1 MNCPECEQD
10 NREQARFCDA
20 CGAQLVVRCS
30 SCGSELRARARFCDG
45 CGEPVGEAAA
55 PPGGPAP
62 RDYTPRHLA
71 DKILQSKSAL
81 EGERKQVTVLFADVK
96 GSMEL
101 AEQVDDEE
109 WHRILNGFF
118 EILTDGVH
126 RFEGTINQYTGDGI
140 MALFGAPIAHEDHA
154 RRACYAALHLRDEL
168 RRYADELRRSLGLNF
183 SVRLGLHSGP
193 VVVGKIGDDLR
204 MDYTAQG
211 QTVGVASRVER
222 LAEAGC
228 VYLTQEVARVVG
240 GYFELR
246 DLGEFELKGVAAPL
260 RVHALEGV
268 GAFRTRLDVSRARGF
283 SKFVGR
289 VDEMA
294 TLEEALRT
302 AREGQG
308 SVVGV
313 VGDAGV
319 GKSRLC
325 IEFLGRCR
333 GEGIPV
339 YESYCPTHGGTVP
352 FLPILELFRSYLG
365 VSDQDSPAESRRNIA
380 GTLLLLDE
388 SFRSQLSLLFDF
400 LGIPDPAQPAP
411 PMEAEARRRR
421 LFEFAQQLLR
431 VRSERE
437 PTVTL
442 VDDLHWI
449 DPGSDAML
457 AQLVEAFSETRSLL
471 LVNFRPEYQASWMKE
486 PYYRSLPLVPLGP
499 GEIQELLGSVLGQ
512 DPSVSAL
519 PELIRERTGGNPFF
533 IEEVVESLAEAGEL
547 AGTKGAYRLARPVT
561 ELAIPTTVQDVLA
574 ARIDRLGEAARR
586 VLQTAAVIGKEFSG
600 RLLTR
605 VVELPEPELEDAL
618 RVLREAEFIYEE
630 AVYPEAEYSF
640 KHRQTQEVAL
650 NSQLSERRMR
660 VHAAVADVIEDLD
673 ADRLDE
679 QAGLLAH
686 HWAAAGET
694 LQAAHWHGRAAEWVR
709 ASDTAEA
716 ARHWD
721 QVRTLL
727 RELPQ
732 SAERDG
738 LLLAACQRLL
748 SMGWRLGVSE
758 DEARRLFEEGWALA
772 EQAGDSQSRVMLVG
786 VYGRVR
792 CSAGDVSEY
801 LDLARVAE
809 RLAQRNEDVHVEAY
823 ARVIMLDAHYNFG
836 ADFREELVLADET
849 LARFP
854 PDPELTRNLLGFS
867 AYGMFSFA
875 RGKALCCSGQLV
887 EARQELERML
897 AIAHESRSAE
907 LECWAH
913 WCQAEIAY
921 HAGDGG
927 TARAAARQA
936 AASAEKLGTPTHLL
950 GIVHAAQALAQLVS
964 GRSEQ
969 AAESARR
976 LLALQRE
983 TGAALAQEPE
993 ALANLAEA
1001 LLQAEQHDEAL
1012 GSAGEAI
1019 DASRRIPRRFFEIKG
1034 HLIRARSLMRS
1045 RGADATSEVEAAL
1058 AEAESLVEQTGAL
1071 VLSAPL
1077 HEARA
1082 ELAGV
1087 LGDESSRDRHF
1098 REACRLYSETGASGH
1113 AARLGKIRE
1122 EGSAETSAL

>member
-1 MNCPECEQD
+1 LNCPNCEQE
-10 NREQARFCDA
+10 NREQAKFCDA
-20 CGAQLVVRCS
+20 CGARLV
-30 SCGSELRARARFCDG
+30 A
-45 CGEPVGEAAA
+45 EAT
-55 PPGGPAP
+55 PTTRGRAP

-109 WHRILNGFF
+109 WHRILDGFF
-118 EILTDGVH
+118 QILTDGVH

-168 RRYADELRRSLGLNF
+168 RRYADELRRSRGLNF

-211 QTVGVASRVER
+211 QTVGVASRVEQ

-228 VYLTQEVARVVG
+228 VYLTQEVARAVG
-240 GYFELR
+240 RYFELR
-246 DLGEFELKGVAAPL
+246 DLGEFELKGVAVPL

-268 GAFRTRLDVSRARGF
+268 GMFRTRLDVSRARGF

-294 TLEEALRT
+294 VLEEALRAAT
-302 AREGQG
+302 AGQG
-308 SVVGV
+308 RVVGV

-325 IEFLGRCR
+325 MEFLRRCR
-333 GEGIPV
+333 GEGIPI
-339 YESYCPTHGGTVP
+339 YESHCPTHGGAVP

-365 VSDQDSPAESRRNIA
+365 VSDQDGPLEARRKIA

-400 LGIPDPAQPAP
+400 LGISDPEHPAP
-411 PMEAEARRRR
+411 PMEAEARQRR
-421 LFEFAQQLLR
+421 LFEFTERLIR
-431 VRSERE
+431 VRSERG
-437 PTVTL
+437 PSVTL

-449 DPGSDAML
+449 DPGSDSML
-457 AQLVEAFSETRSLL
+457 AELIGSVKETRSLL
-471 LVNFRPEYQASWMKE
+471 LVNFRPEYRADWMKK

-499 GEIQELLGSVLGQ
+499 AEIQELLGSVLGE

-547 AGTKGAYRLARPVT
+547 AGTKGAYRLARPVK

-574 ARIDRLGEAARR
+574 ARIDRLAEGARR

-605 VVELPEPELEDAL
+605 VVELPERELDDAL
-618 RVLREAEFIYEE
+618 RLLLEAEFIYEE

-640 KHRQTQEVAL
+640 KHLQTQEVAL
-650 NSQLSERRMR
+650 NSQLSQRRR
-660 VHAAVADVIEDLD
+660 QVHAAVADAVEDLD

-679 QAGLLAH
+679 QAALLAH
-686 HWAAAGET
+686 HWEAAGET
-694 LQAAHWHGRAAEWVR
+694 LQAAHWHGRAAEWAR
-709 ASDTAEA
+709 ASDTAA
-716 ARHWD
+716 AAHHWER
-721 QVRTLL
+721 VRTLL
-727 RELPQ
+727 RDMPQ

-758 DEARRLFEEGWALA
+758 AEARRLFEEGWALA
-772 EQAGDSQSRVMLVG
+772 ERAGDFQSRVMLVG

-792 CSAGDVSEY
+792 CSAGDVREY
-801 LDLARVAE
+801 LELARVAE
-809 RLAQRNEDVHVEAY
+809 RLAQGNEDVHLEAY
-823 ARVIMLDAHYNFG
+823 ARVIMLDAHHNFG
-836 ADFREELVLADET
+836 ADFRQELALADQT
-849 LARFP
+849 LERFP
-854 PDPELTRNLLGFS
+854 PDPELTRHLLGFS
-867 AYGMFSFA
+867 AYGMFSFSRA
-875 RGKALCCSGQLV
+875 KALCCSGQLA

-897 AIAHESRSAE
+897 KIARETGSAE

-921 HAGDGG
+921 LAGDAGA
-927 TARAAARQA
+927 ARAAARQA
-936 AASAEKLGTPTHLL
+936 SGSAEKLGTPTHLL
-950 GIVHAAQALAQLVS
+950 GMVHAALALAQLVS
-964 GRSEQ
+964 GRAEQ
-969 AAESARR
+969 AADSARS

-1012 GSAGEAI
+1012 SSAEEAI
-1019 DASRRIPRRFFEIKG
+1019 DVSRRIPRRFFEIRG
-1034 HLIRARSLMRS
+1034 HLIRALCLMRS
-1045 RGADATSEVEAAL
+1045 GGAGASSDVEAAL

-1071 VLSAPL
+1071 VLSPYL

-1082 ELAGV
+1082 ELSGV
-1087 LGDESSRDRHF
+1087 RGDESTQDHHL
-1098 REACRLYSETGASGH
+1098 REAHRLYTEMGASGR
-1113 AARLGKIRE
+1113 AERLKGIRE
-1122 EGSAETSAL
+1122 ERHVEASSL